1 MELMLCKDT
10 SVQRA
15 MEHKARNKMD
25 VQGKS
30 KATKQRQN
38 SRLNQWGNP
47 FRRCSSVGDF
57 TENIKQCSESSLGLA
72 TLPCVLV
79 QQTLA
84 SPEERVEYPWI
95 EFSTL
100 TI

>member
-15 MEHKARNKMD
+15 VGHKARNKRA
-25 VQGKS
+25 VEGKS
-30 KATKQRQN
+30 KATKERLN
-38 SRLNQWGNP
+38 SRLNQWGHP
-47 FRRCSSVGDF
+47 LRRCSSVGDF

-84 SPEERVEYPWI
+84 SPKESVEYPWI